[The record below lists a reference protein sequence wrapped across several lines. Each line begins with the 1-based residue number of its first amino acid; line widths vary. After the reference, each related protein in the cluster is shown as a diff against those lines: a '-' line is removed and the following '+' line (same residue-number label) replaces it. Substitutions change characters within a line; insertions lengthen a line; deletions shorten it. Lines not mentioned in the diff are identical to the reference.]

1 MSKVTFSKLVSIYR
15 RMVFKQDARRG
26 FLDLSNQDLRNTLL
40 ELISADNLDDSG
52 LSLVSEEPD
61 NIQVGQTVELFVGE
75 PRIGLGL
82 LVRNLQEL
90 LETTKASIEERKNYF
105 IIENKFFKEDLSIPD
120 EVQRYRELLSFIQ
133 LLRESAAYLEA
144 EREELIFIHDGKF
157 SIPIRY
163 SLDDL
168 LIIDFSIIKKI
179 EGSFTDDTHKD
190 QKHAILADTIIGLV
204 KGTPPAERF
213 HILLAHLPELLSKFI
228 DGYNIFVSNF
238 SYDKVRSELEAFR
251 VEYTAK
257 IHKVFTDIQNQML
270 SIPVATVVVA
280 TQMKSAQTLGD
291 QLIINTAVLVGCWIF
306 VLLVC
311 LLVLNQK
318 HTLDVLHQEIE
329 RQKDLIAEK
338 PIPEKLFDDIIK
350 KLKTRLSTQRITL
363 WVIGVVLC
371 IGLVLA
377 HVVYL
382 ILTPIAWCYLV
393 HFYKEILSF
402 TVHVI

>member
-1 MSKVTFSKLVSIYR
+1 
-15 RMVFKQDARRG
+15 MVFKQDARRG

-291 QLIINTAVLVGCWIF
+291 QLIINFRCAASG
-306 VLLVC
+306 
-311 LLVLNQK
+311 N
-318 HTLDVLHQEIE
+318 
-329 RQKDLIAEK
+329 
-338 PIPEKLFDDIIK
+338 
-350 KLKTRLSTQRITL
+350 
-363 WVIGVVLC
+363 
-371 IGLVLA
+371 
-377 HVVYL
+377 
-382 ILTPIAWCYLV
+382 
-393 HFYKEILSF
+393 
-402 TVHVI
+402 